1 MASQILHQGSF
12 THKSLCFVCT
22 WSGTWWFAARFNKNE
37 SRIVYTKYKY
47 HYFVLIF
54 KTNKWPR
61 KDNAA
66 CCVTCLKQFFIFWNS
81 PNMKAILLNLG
92 TIQNILLAGWRL
104 FYCHLSCRVMS
115 CHVLSCHVVVW
126 HVVAWHVVSCH
137 VMLCHAVLCRV
148 MSCHFVIRYHS
159 KHITGRVEA
168 FLLPPVMSCCVVSC
182 RVMSCHVMSCC
193 GVACRGMAWHGML
206 CRVM

>member
-92 TIQNILLAGWRL
+92 IIQNILLAG
-104 FYCHLSCRVMS
+104 
-115 CHVLSCHVVVW
+115 
-126 HVVAWHVVSCH
+126 
-137 VMLCHAVLCRV
+137 
-148 MSCHFVIRYHS
+148 
-159 KHITGRVEA
+159 VEA
-168 FLLPPVMSCCVVSC
+168 FLLPPVMSCHVVSC
-182 RVMSCHVMSCC
+182 PVMSCC
-193 GVACRGMAWHGML
+193 GVACRGMACCVVSCNAMP
-206 CRVM
+206 CRAVSCHVMSFCD